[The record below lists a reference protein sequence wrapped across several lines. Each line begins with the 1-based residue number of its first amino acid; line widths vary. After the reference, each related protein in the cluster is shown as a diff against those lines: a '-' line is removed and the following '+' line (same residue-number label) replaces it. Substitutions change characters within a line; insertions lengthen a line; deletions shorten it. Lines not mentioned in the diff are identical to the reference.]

1 MIKKNNL
8 VIQKSLNL
16 LTKHKICPY
25 WVFIMKPIPSI
36 SSAVDVKDVKKVLNK
51 NYNTLSPIF
60 FRFVSDWLIGAY
72 SNFKDIDTYMILIYL
87 VNNDF
92 KFYRENNILIDYE
105 SFYKDKT
112 LEIEEIKIIKIAKD
126 LLIPKES
133 TRRKVA
139 ELENQGVIK
148 RKAKKIFIDRSAYE
162 TVKPIN
168 TLKHLSLLISVSSK
182 ILNNEKEI
190 NKFYNPEEVSKKIKE
205 RFSFCWYQF
214 YKFIFVYYTRWKK
227 IFNDYEI
234 ICIGLLVFANAA
246 TDRSFELKKL
256 TLKRWREEINQA
268 DSVGLNAMSIAE
280 ITGIPRPT
288 VVRKLK
294 ILIKAGWMNYNEKK
308 LISVNLSKE
317 ASIKGK
323 KEQEKTLEMLS
334 ELIQKI
340 LNQIT
345 VN

>member
-1 MIKKNNL
+1 LIKKNNL

-16 LTKHKICPY
+16 LTKYKICPY
-25 WVFIMKPIPSI
+25 WVFIMNSIPSI
-36 SSAVDVKDVKKVLNK
+36 SSAVDVKSVKEFLSK

-72 SNFKDIDTYMILIYL
+72 SNFKDIDTYIILIYL

-133 TRRKVA
+133 ARRKVA
-139 ELENQGVIK
+139 ELEKRGVIK
-148 RKAKKIFIDRSAYE
+148 RKNKKIFIDRSAYE
-162 TVKPIN
+162 TVKPIKS
-168 TLKHLSLLISVSSK
+168 LRHLSLLISISSK
-182 ILNNEKEI
+182 ILEDENKI
-190 NKFYNPEEVSKKIKE
+190 DKFYNPDEVLKKIKE

-214 YKFIFVYYTRWKK
+214 YKFIFAYYIRWKK
-227 IFNDYEI
+227 IFKDYELV
-234 ICIGLLVFANAA
+234 CIGLLVFTNAA
-246 TDRSFELKKL
+246 TNKSFGLKKL
-256 TLKRWREEINQA
+256 TAKKWVEEISKA
-268 DSVGLNAMSIAE
+268 DSVGLNAMSISE

-294 ILIKAGWMNYNEKK
+294 KLIKAGWMNYNEKK
-308 LISVNLSKE
+308 LISVSLSRE
-317 ASIKGK
+317 TSIHGK
-323 KEQEKTLEMLS
+323 KEQEKTLDMLS
-334 ELIQKI
+334 EMIHRI